1 MKTFLELRKELD
13 EVNFNQDHKKN
24 HVGSAKI
31 KNTEIHYHSERKGSK
46 KIRVWVKPKG
56 AREPE
61 ELGVFKDMKTA
72 EKSAAQFVKLMGED
86 IDEGMSYLKR
96 LIEKAED
103 KFEQEMSEAKEL
115 DQKVIDK
122 IAQMTDKNDHNA
134 SVLLL
139 ARMMR
144 EKRVEKMML
153 LLIQMHKEN
162 GSMSS
167 DMIAIRTGMYQELMK
182 KAKRQYSN
190 YNDLYKAF

>member
-1 MKTFLELRKELD
+1 MKTFVELRHQLD
-13 EVNFNQDHKKN
+13 EITYKQDKKN
-24 HVGSAKI
+24 HISSTKI
-31 KNTEIHYHSERKGSK
+31 KNTEVAYHAERKGSK
-46 KIRVWVKPKG
+46 KIRVFVKPKS
-56 AREPE
+56 AKDWE
-61 ELGVFKDMKTA
+61 ELGVFKDMNTA
-72 EKSAAQFVKLMGED
+72 KKSAEQFVKLMGED
-86 IDEGMSYLKR
+86 IDEGVSMLSR
-96 LIEKAED
+96 LVEKAQD

-144 EKRVEKMML
+144 EKRVEKMMN

-167 DMIAIRTGMYQELMK
+167 DMIAVRTGMYQELMK

>member
-1 MKTFLELRKELD
+1 MKTFTSLRQQLD
-13 EVNFNQDHKKN
+13 EITYKQDKKN
-24 HVGSAKI
+24 HISSTKI
-31 KNTEIHYHSERKGSK
+31 KNTEVAYHAERKGSK
-46 KIRVWVKPKG
+46 KIRVFVKPKS
-56 AREPE
+56 AKDWE
-61 ELGVFKDMKTA
+61 ELGVFKDMNTA
-72 EKSAAQFVKLMGED
+72 KKSAEQFVKLMGED
-86 IDEGMSYLKR
+86 IDEGVSMLSR
-96 LIEKAED
+96 LVEKAQD

-115 DQKVIDK
+115 DPKVIDK
-122 IAQMTDKNDHNA
+122 IAQMTDRNDHNA

-144 EKRVEKMML
+144 EKRVEKMMN

>member
-1 MKTFLELRKELD
+1 MKTFASLRQQLD
-13 EVNFNQDHKKN
+13 EITYKQDKKN
-24 HVGSAKI
+24 HISSTKI
-31 KNTEIHYHSERKGSK
+31 KNTEVAYHAERKGSK
-46 KIRVWVKPKG
+46 KIRVFVKPKS
-56 AREPE
+56 AKDWE
-61 ELGVFKDMKTA
+61 ELGVFKDMNTA
-72 EKSAAQFVKLMGED
+72 KKSAEQFVKLMGED
-86 IDEGMSYLKR
+86 IDEGVSMLSR
-96 LIEKAED
+96 LVEKAQD

-144 EKRVEKMML
+144 EKRVEKMMN

-167 DMIAIRTGMYQELMK
+167 DMIAVRTGMYQELMK

>member
-1 MKTFLELRKELD
+1 
-13 EVNFNQDHKKN
+13 
-24 HVGSAKI
+24 
-31 KNTEIHYHSERKGSK
+31 
-46 KIRVWVKPKG
+46 
-56 AREPE
+56 
-61 ELGVFKDMKTA
+61 MKTA
-72 EKSAAQFVKLMGED
+72 QKSAEQFVKLMGED
-86 IDEGMSYLKR
+86 LDEGVSFWK
-96 LIEKAED
+96 EAVQKAED
-103 KFEQEMSEAKEL
+103 KFEQEISEAKEL
-115 DQKVIDK
+115 DTKVIDK

-144 EKRVEKMML
+144 EKRVEKMMN

>member
-1 MKTFLELRKELD
+1 MITFKQLTEQLD
-13 EVNFNQDHKKN
+13 EINFKSDAKKLE
-24 HVGSAKI
+24 VKRTKI
-31 KNTEIHYHSERKGSK
+31 KKTEVFYHSERKGSK

-115 DQKVIDK
+115 C
-122 IAQMTDKNDHNA
+122 
-134 SVLLL
+134 LLYTSPSP
-139 ARMMR
+139 RDR
-144 EKRVEKMML
+144 
-153 LLIQMHKEN
+153 
-162 GSMSS
+162 G
-167 DMIAIRTGMYQELMK
+167 
-182 KAKRQYSN
+182 
-190 YNDLYKAF
+190 

>member
-1 MKTFLELRKELD
+1 MKTFVSLRQQLD
-13 EVNFNQDHKKN
+13 EITYKQDKKN
-24 HVGSAKI
+24 HISSTKI
-31 KNTEIHYHSERKGSK
+31 KNTEVAYHAERKGSK
-46 KIRVWVKPKG
+46 KIRVFVKPKS
-56 AREPE
+56 AKDWE
-61 ELGVFKDMKTA
+61 ELGVFKDMNTA
-72 EKSAAQFVKLMGED
+72 KKSAEQFVKLMGED
-86 IDEGMSYLKR
+86 IDEGVSMLSR
-96 LIEKAED
+96 LVEKAQD

-144 EKRVEKMML
+144 EKRVEKMMN

>member
-1 MKTFLELRKELD
+1 MKSFASLRQQLD
-13 EVNFNQDHKKN
+13 EITYKQDKKN
-24 HVGSAKI
+24 HISSTKI
-31 KNTEIHYHSERKGSK
+31 KNTEVAYHAERKGSK
-46 KIRVWVKPKG
+46 KIRVFVKPKS
-56 AREPE
+56 AKDWE
-61 ELGVFKDMKTA
+61 ELGVFKDMNTA
-72 EKSAAQFVKLMGED
+72 KKSVEQFVKLMGED
-86 IDEGMSYLKR
+86 IDEGVSMLSR
-96 LIEKAED
+96 LVEKAQD

-144 EKRVEKMML
+144 EKRVEKMMDH
-153 LLIQMHKEN
+153 IIAMHKIN

-167 DMIAIRTGMYQELMK
+167 DMINIRKEMLDQLMK

-190 YNDLYKAF
+190 FKDVYSAF

>member
-1 MKTFLELRKELD
+1 MKTFASLRQQLD
-13 EVNFNQDHKKN
+13 EITYKQDKKN
-24 HVGSAKI
+24 HISSTKI
-31 KNTEIHYHSERKGSK
+31 KNTEVAYHAERKGSK
-46 KIRVWVKPKG
+46 KIRVFVKPKS
-56 AREPE
+56 AKDWE
-61 ELGVFKDMKTA
+61 ELGVFKDMNTA
-72 EKSAAQFVKLMGED
+72 KKSAEQFVKLMGED
-86 IDEGMSYLKR
+86 IDEGVSMLSR
-96 LIEKAED
+96 LVEKAQD

-144 EKRVEKMML
+144 EKRVEKMMN

>member
-1 MKTFLELRKELD
+1 MITFKQLTEQLD
-13 EVNFNQDHKKN
+13 EINFKSDAKKLE
-24 HVGSAKI
+24 VKRTKI
-31 KNTEIHYHSERKGSK
+31 KKTEVFYHSERKGSK

-96 LIEKAED
+96 LIDKAEY

-122 IAQMTDKNDHNA
+122 IAQMTDRNDHNA
-134 SVLLL
+134 SVILL
-139 ARMMR
+139 AR
-144 EKRVEKMML
+144 KMMEL
-153 LLIQMHKEN
+153 LVKMHKEN

-167 DMIAIRTGMYQELMK
+167 DMVAIRKGMYDELMK

-190 YNDLYKAF
+190 FKDLYKAF

>member
-1 MKTFLELRKELD
+1 MKTFVELRHQLD
-13 EVNFNQDHKKN
+13 EITYKQDKKN
-24 HVGSAKI
+24 HISSTKI
-31 KNTEIHYHSERKGSK
+31 KNTEVAYHAERKGSK
-46 KIRVWVKPKG
+46 KIRVFVKPKS
-56 AREPE
+56 AKDWE
-61 ELGVFKDMKTA
+61 ELGVFKDMNTA
-72 EKSAAQFVKLMGED
+72 KKSAEQFVKLMGED
-86 IDEGMSYLKR
+86 IDEGVSMLSR
-96 LIEKAED
+96 LVEKAQD

-115 DQKVIDK
+115 DPKVIDK

-144 EKRVEKMML
+144 EKRVEKMMN

-167 DMIAIRTGMYQELMK
+167 DMIAVRTGMYQELMK

-190 YNDLYKAF
+190 YNDMYKAF

>member
-1 MKTFLELRKELD
+1 MKTFTSLRQQLD
-13 EVNFNQDHKKN
+13 EITYKQDKKN
-24 HVGSAKI
+24 HISSTKI
-31 KNTEIHYHSERKGSK
+31 KNTEVAYHAERKGSK
-46 KIRVWVKPKG
+46 KIRVFVKPKS
-56 AREPE
+56 AKDWE
-61 ELGVFKDMKTA
+61 ELGVFKDMNTA
-72 EKSAAQFVKLMGED
+72 KKSAEQFVKLMGED
-86 IDEGMSYLKR
+86 IDEGVSMLSR
-96 LIEKAED
+96 LVEKAQD

-144 EKRVEKMML
+144 EKRVEKMMN

>member
-1 MKTFLELRKELD
+1 MKTFVELRHQLD
-13 EVNFNQDHKKN
+13 EITYKQDKKN
-24 HVGSAKI
+24 HISSTKI
-31 KNTEIHYHSERKGSK
+31 KNTEVAYHAERKGSK
-46 KIRVWVKPKG
+46 KIRVFVKPKS
-56 AREPE
+56 AKDWE
-61 ELGVFKDMKTA
+61 ELGVFKDMNTA
-72 EKSAAQFVKLMGED
+72 KKSAEQFVKLMGED
-86 IDEGMSYLKR
+86 IDEGVSMLSR
-96 LIEKAED
+96 LVEKAQD

-167 DMIAIRTGMYQELMK
+167 DMIAVRTGMYQELMK

>member
-1 MKTFLELRKELD
+1 MKTFVELRHQLD
-13 EVNFNQDHKKN
+13 EITYKQDKKN
-24 HVGSAKI
+24 HISSTKI
-31 KNTEIHYHSERKGSK
+31 KNTEVAYHAERKGSK
-46 KIRVWVKPKG
+46 KIRVFVKPKS
-56 AREPE
+56 AKDWE
-61 ELGVFKDMKTA
+61 ELGVFKDMNTA
-72 EKSAAQFVKLMGED
+72 KKSAEQFVKLMGED
-86 IDEGMSYLKR
+86 IDEGVSMLSR
-96 LIEKAED
+96 LVEKAQD

-144 EKRVEKMML
+144 EKRVEKMMN

-182 KAKRQYSN
+182 KAKKQYSN

>member
-1 MKTFLELRKELD
+1 MKTFNILREELD
-13 EVNFNQDHKKN
+13 EIAYKKDKKN
-24 HVGSAKI
+24 HISSTKI
-31 KNTEIHYHSERKGSK
+31 KKTEIAYHSERKGSK
-46 KIRVWVKPKG
+46 KIRVFVKPKSS
-56 AREPE
+56 REFE

-72 EKSAAQFVKLMGED
+72 QKSAEQFVKLMGED
-86 IDEGMSYLKR
+86 LDEGVSFWK
-96 LIEKAED
+96 EAVQKAED
-103 KFEQEMSEAKEL
+103 KFEQEISEAKEL
-115 DQKVIDK
+115 DTKVIDK

-144 EKRVEKMML
+144 EKRVEKMMN

>member
-1 MKTFLELRKELD
+1 MKTFVELRHQLD
-13 EVNFNQDHKKN
+13 EITYKQDKKN
-24 HVGSAKI
+24 HISSTKI
-31 KNTEIHYHSERKGSK
+31 KNTEVAYHAERKGSK
-46 KIRVWVKPKG
+46 KIRVFVKPKS
-56 AREPE
+56 AKDWE
-61 ELGVFKDMKTA
+61 ELGVFKDMNTA
-72 EKSAAQFVKLMGED
+72 KKSAEQFVKLMGED
-86 IDEGMSYLKR
+86 IDEGVSMLSR
-96 LIEKAED
+96 LVEKAQD